1 MSAPEVAAQ
10 LAGAGYNGLFLA
22 GDSSRAGEVWDGGA
36 ARGALEDIVGSP
48 GFGDLERV
56 LAAEVLYRCGDGPSA
71 GSDVLADVYSRALAL
86 SGAGIALMGNL
97 WGALWASPGDDG
109 ALGSH
114 LLEQGDAAVPRL
126 VPLLGDEGPIR
137 YEGSRDAM
145 VGNMQRYRVKDAAA
159 YFLGRITGRE
169 VAFHEELADRDAEIG
184 RLATAVGDGG

>member
-1 MSAPEVAAQ
+1 MSAPDVAAQ

-36 ARGALEDIVGSP
+36 ARGALEEVVATPD
-48 GFGDLERV
+48 FGDLERV
-56 LAAEVLYRCGDGPSA
+56 LAAEVLYRFTDGPSA
-71 GSDVLADVYSRALAL
+71 GADVLADVYSRALAL

-114 LLEQGDAAVPRL
+114 LLAQGDAAVPRL
-126 VPLLGDEGPIR
+126 AALLGDDGPIR

-184 RLATAVGDGG
+184 RLAAAVGDRG

>member
-10 LAGAGYNGLFLA
+10 LAGAGYNRLFLA

-36 ARGALEDIVGSP
+36 ARGALEDIVGSAE
-48 GFGDLERV
+48 FGDLERV
-56 LAAEVLYRCGDGPSA
+56 LAAEVLYRFADGPSA
-71 GSDVLADVYSRALAL
+71 GAGVLADVYSRALAL
-86 SGAGIALMGNL
+86 SGEGIALMGNL

-126 VPLLGDEGPIR
+126 VPLLADEGPIR

-145 VGNMQRYRVKDAAA
+145 AGNMGRYRVKDAAA

-184 RLATAVGDGG
+184 RLAAAVDDRG